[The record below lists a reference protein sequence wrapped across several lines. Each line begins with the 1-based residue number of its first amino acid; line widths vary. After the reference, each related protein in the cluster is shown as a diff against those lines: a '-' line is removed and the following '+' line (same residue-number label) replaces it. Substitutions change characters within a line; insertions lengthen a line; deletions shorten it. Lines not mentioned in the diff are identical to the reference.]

1 MSSASRG
8 TPGYRAP
15 ELVGLKE
22 PATYNNKV
30 DIWSLGC
37 ILYEL
42 AVGEKAF
49 YDDTS
54 TFAHKIIGSPLVV
67 NLDEYFSVQCN
78 ETIKKHV
85 TAMLQIEPSVRPS
98 ASKLFEEF
106 SSNFSSIQ
114 VEYRYKQVDDVFPHK
129 QVDDVSPQGQEASL
143 TQPSRLIEGNKRKT
157 CGSFNV
163 TLILDHTLSVA
174 VSHDRTARIWDETGV
189 PLWTLHG
196 HTDPVYS
203 VAFSHDGRLLASG
216 SYDRTIRIWDAEKV
230 VQRTPKGVVQRTP
243 KGVVQRTLKGHTY
256 GVCEVAF
263 SHDGR
268 RLASGSYDKTVRIWD
283 AEMGVQR
290 TLKGVAQRMLKGVVQ
305 RTLKGHTGAVWSVAF
320 SHDGLRLA
328 SGSHDSTVRIWDTET
343 GVVQW
348 TLEGHTGGVC
358 SVAFSHDGR
367 RLASGSYDMTVRI
380 WDPETGVVR
389 RTLKGHT
396 SVVYSVAFSHDAWW
410 LASGSHDST
419 VRIWDPE
426 TGVVR
431 RTLKGHTN
439 VVYSVAF
446 SHDGRLASGSRDTTV
461 RIWDTEMGVVQRTLE
476 GDTGEVL
483 SVAFSHDGRRLA
495 SGSYDKTVQIWDTET
510 GV

>member
-114 VEYRYKQVDDVFPHK
+114 VEYRYKQVDDVFPHKQVDDVFPHK

-243 KGVVQRTLKGHTY
+243 KGVVQRTLKGHT
-256 GVCEVAF
+256 
-263 SHDGR
+263 
-268 RLASGSYDKTVRIWD
+268 
-283 AEMGVQR
+283 
-290 TLKGVAQRMLKGVVQ
+290 
-305 RTLKGHTGAVWSVAF
+305 GAVWSVAF

-367 RLASGSYDMTVRI
+367 RLASGSYDM
-380 WDPETGVVR
+380 
-389 RTLKGHT
+389 
-396 SVVYSVAFSHDAWW
+396 
-410 LASGSHDST
+410 T

>member
-114 VEYRYKQVDDVFPHK
+114 VEYRYKQVDDVFPHKQVDDVFPHK

-396 SVVYSVAFSHDAWW
+396 
-410 LASGSHDST
+410 
-419 VRIWDPE
+419 
-426 TGVVR
+426 
-431 RTLKGHTN
+431 N